1 METYNAQLAP
11 RFSQLL
17 AQRETELRTIL
28 HASDNLTDETAGAE
42 QHEVVDFKDVAT
54 GQTLAMVDD
63 IKVEHAAQELQ
74 NVLDAR
80 RRLQDQSYGFCMRCG
95 EAIDLRR
102 LAALPAAPFCASCQ
116 AEYEHGQRLVTRR

>member
-63 IKVEHAAQELQ
+63 IKVEHAARELQ

-80 RRLQDQSYGFCMRCG
+80 RRLQDQNYGYCMRCG

-102 LAALPAAPFCASCQ
+102 LTALPAAPFCAACQ
-116 AEYEHGQRLVTRR
+116 AEHEHGQRLTMRR

>member
-17 AQRETELRTIL
+17 AQREAELRAIL
-28 HASDNLTDETAGAE
+28 HAADNLANETAGAE

-54 GQTLAMVDD
+54 EQTLAMVEDM
-63 IKVEHAAQELQ
+63 KAEHAAQELQ

-80 RRLQDQSYGFCMRCG
+80 RRLHDQSYGFCTRCG

-102 LAALPAAPFCASCQ
+102 LAAMPAAPFCASCQ
-116 AEYEHGQRLVTRR
+116 AEHEHGQRSTMRR